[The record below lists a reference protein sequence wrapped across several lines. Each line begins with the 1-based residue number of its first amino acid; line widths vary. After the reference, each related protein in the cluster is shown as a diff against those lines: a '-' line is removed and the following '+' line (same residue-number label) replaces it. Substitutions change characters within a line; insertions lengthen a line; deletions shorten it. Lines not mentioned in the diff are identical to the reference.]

1 MPNADK
7 QFKKMMKQLDKAQQC
22 TSREEADKIVRKYD
36 KAVAKLNKAKAL
48 E

>member
-7 QFKKMMKQLDKAQQC
+7 Q
-22 TSREEADKIVRKYD
+22 ADKIVRKYD